1 MGMYK
6 RFAQERVEEALADT
20 PVVLLIGPRRAGK
33 TTLVRK
39 LSDAD
44 RAYITLDDPI
54 ALEAAQS
61 DPSGF
66 IQGLNQV
73 ILDEIQRA
81 PELLLAI
88 KKAVDEDYRPG
99 RFVLTGS
106 ANVLTLPRVA
116 DSLAGRMETIRLL
129 PLARAEVNGAP
140 PSFLNRLFAGN
151 LSSDSAALIGDNLIR
166 LALCGGFPE
175 AIARHSERRRQ
186 SWARAYLT
194 SILTRDLRD
203 IAEIEKLTELPKFVR
218 LLAQH
223 SARLVNYSRLGAGI
237 GVSHKTGQRYVGL
250 LEQIFLI
257 ATLPPWHSNTLKRI
271 ARTPKLHFLDCGL
284 LATAQGLGFDRVR
297 RHRDLFGALLESFVF
312 SEVLKLI
319 SAADRPLTPYH
330 FRDQQRREVDIVLE
344 RDDGRVAGIEV
355 KASATVRAAD
365 FGGLRRLAEA
375 CRQRFACGVV
385 LYDGK
390 DVVPFGDKLF
400 AAPLSSL
407 WGG

>member
-20 PVVLLIGPRRAGK
+20 PMVLLVGPRRAGK

-66 IQGLNQV
+66 VQGLNQV

-151 LSSDSAALIGDNLIR
+151 LSSDSAALIGDDLIR

-175 AIARHSERRRQ
+175 AIGRHSERRRQ

-194 SILTRDLRD
+194 SIQVEESALWHR
-203 IAEIEKLTELPKFVR
+203 FVVIWR
-218 LLAQH
+218 VMVFYI
-223 SARLVNYSRLGAGI
+223 R
-237 GVSHKTGQRYVGL
+237 
-250 LEQIFLI
+250 
-257 ATLPPWHSNTLKRI
+257 
-271 ARTPKLHFLDCGL
+271 CGY
-284 LATAQGLGFDRVR
+284 F
-297 RHRDLFGALLESFVF
+297 
-312 SEVLKLI
+312 
-319 SAADRPLTPYH
+319 
-330 FRDQQRREVDIVLE
+330 
-344 RDDGRVAGIEV
+344 
-355 KASATVRAAD
+355 
-365 FGGLRRLAEA
+365 
-375 CRQRFACGVV
+375 
-385 LYDGK
+385 
-390 DVVPFGDKLF
+390 
-400 AAPLSSL
+400 
-407 WGG
+407 

>member
-20 PVVLLIGPRRAGK
+20 PVVLLVGPRRAGK

-151 LSSDSAALIGDNLIR
+151 LSSDSAALIGDDLIR

-175 AIARHSERRRQ
+175 AIGRHSERRRQ

-237 GVSHKTGQRYVGL
+237 GVSYKTPGQQEGWPAKRRAPFLCRPASAGAACRSHRRGCAGGPRRYADDPRAG
-250 LEQIFLI
+250 
-257 ATLPPWHSNTLKRI
+257 HRGC
-271 ARTPKLHFLDCGL
+271 ARSRPDRGA
-284 LATAQGLGFDRVR
+284 ATAPG
-297 RHRDLFGALLESFVF
+297 
-312 SEVLKLI
+312 
-319 SAADRPLTPYH
+319 PLP
-330 FRDQQRREVDIVLE
+330 
-344 RDDGRVAGIEV
+344 
-355 KASATVRAAD
+355 
-365 FGGLRRLAEA
+365 
-375 CRQRFACGVV
+375 
-385 LYDGK
+385 
-390 DVVPFGDKLF
+390 
-400 AAPLSSL
+400 APP
-407 WGG
+407 G